1 MAKPNVEEISRLNRY
16 FAIESNNEF
25 WSLSESELTQEEMQ
39 RLLTVSF
46 SSLYHWSEVGTKENV
61 ELANLAVARALC
73 INHSPLSVQFAQ
85 MAFSYFDGHGADWVQ
100 AFTNAV
106 LSHALLIVGD
116 KAQSIEFYEK
126 AITYQSILSEG
137 IKQFLIQP
145 SIKSLTQGFN
155 DNCITN
161 ALRRIRNAWHLW
173 LAVNVVI

>member
-1 MAKPNVEEISRLNRY
+1 MAKPNVEEIFRLSRY

-25 WSLSESELTQEEMQ
+25 WSLSESELNQEQKQ

-73 INHSPLSVQFAQ
+73 VNKSSLSVQFAE
-85 MAFSYFDGHGADWVQ
+85 MAFTHFDGSGADWIQ

-106 LSHALLIVGD
+106 LSHALLIAGN

-126 AITYQSILSEG
+126 AIGYQSNLSEG
-137 IKQFLIQP
+137 DKKVFD
-145 SIKSLTQGFN
+145 STFN
-155 DNCITN
+155 TIPDPR
-161 ALRRIRNAWHLW
+161 AQ
-173 LAVNVVI
+173 

>member
-1 MAKPNVEEISRLNRY
+1 MAKPNVEEVSRLNRY

-25 WSLSESELTQEEMQ
+25 WSLSESELTQDEKK

-73 INHSPLSVQFAQ
+73 INNSPLSVQFAQ
-85 MAFSYFDGHGADWVQ
+85 MAFSYFDGQGADWIQ

-126 AITYQSILSEG
+126 AITYQSTLSEG
-137 IKQFLIQP
+137 DKKVFD
-145 SIKSLTQGFN
+145 STFN
-155 DNCITN
+155 KIPDP
-161 ALRRIRNAWHLW
+161 R
-173 LAVNVVI
+173 V